1 MEKKLNPKAFKYIF
15 TSVIAACAGIFIIFI
30 SSYFSDKN
38 IAVYENSYEE
48 IGSLVADGY
57 TKLAEVKLK
66 GFREILETFYDDNV
80 FKKGNTND
88 IVLHLYRNKDRL
100 PDSFQDVFYFDSYG
114 VSSDINGTVIP
125 VNGRDYYNAIIYSGA
140 KTFTTGATESL
151 LDGTLVFIIARAV
164 YDDEGKI
171 KGGLCGTIRLYSFGD
186 SFLNLNVIDKAEITI
201 LDKYGHYVIN
211 KKREKISKSYVP
223 ADKNY
228 QKYRTEN
235 IVKMRSGSVLTKT
248 AEGNTISLI
257 FRPIV
262 SANWVLCIVIPV
274 ADGPE
279 SRIARLRIRII
290 LVFLSILVI
299 SFLFFCELKIME
311 YFQKKELLYI
321 SFDPATG
328 LWSQDRFTDEAD
340 RIIRRNKKSKF
351 MLIDCDIQGFNYIT
365 QKHDENEIRKLL
377 KFTAREIQKTADS
390 YQGLCCHGSSDH
402 FYIFTRVS
410 SVKKAMRE
418 FKEHTRKAI
427 KVTDDYKIPFVL
439 KFGIAFLLPEE
450 KYRGLSVKALL
461 NQTAIA
467 KKNMRKDSEILYSIY
482 DPRFL
487 RQIQKEYFLESQ
499 CEKALEK
506 GEFFVVYQP
515 KISLKTEKII
525 GAEAL
530 VRWNQPEK
538 GIIPPNDFI
547 PLFERT
553 GFVTKVDFYVY
564 EQVLKYLDARI
575 KAGLPVVQ
583 ISVNM
588 SRNHNKPE
596 RFINDFLEV
605 FNRYKVP
612 AKYIQVEILER
623 SFSENRILTQITEL
637 LHKNGFTVAMDDFG
651 TGESSLSMLTQVPID
666 VLKFDRSFLLSSTNK
681 HGEIDRRSA
690 GFIES
695 FVGLSKRLEK
705 ETVFEG
711 VETESQR
718 DFLRVIDCDSV
729 QGYFY
734 SKPLNEEDFSHFL
747 REHL

>member
-1 MEKKLNPKAFKYIF
+1 MEKKLNPRIFKYFF
-15 TSVIAACAGIFIIFI
+15 TSVIAALASIFIILI
-30 SSYFSDKN
+30 AAYFSEKN
-38 IAVYENSYEE
+38 IAVYQDSYEE
-48 IGSLVADGY
+48 IGKLVADGY
-57 TKLAEVKLK
+57 SKLAEEKLK
-66 GFREILETFYDDNV
+66 GFRETLETFYSDEV
-80 FKKGNTND
+80 FKNGNTND

-100 PDSFQDVFYFDSYG
+100 PEDFQDVFYFDSHG
-114 VSSDINGTVIP
+114 VSSDINGIVIP
-125 VNGRDYYNAIIYSGA
+125 VNDRDYFNAIIYSGA

-164 YDDEGKI
+164 YDEKGKI
-171 KGGLCGTIRLYSFGD
+171 KGGLCGTIKLYSFGD

-201 LDKYGHYVIN
+201 LDKYGHFVIN
-211 KKREKISKSYVP
+211 KKKEKISKSFVP
-223 ADKNY
+223 AEKNY

-257 FRPIV
+257 FRPVI
-262 SANWVLCIVIPV
+262 SANWVLCLVIPV
-274 ADGPE
+274 EDGAANKAA
-279 SRIARLRIRII
+279 RIKIRVI
-290 LVFLSILVI
+290 LVFVSLIVI
-299 SFLFFCELKIME
+299 SFLFFCELKLIE
-311 YFQKKELLYI
+311 YFQRKELLYVA
-321 SFDPATG
+321 FDPVTG

-340 RIIRRNKKSKF
+340 KLIRKNRKSKF
-351 MLIDCDIQGFNYIT
+351 MLIDCDIQGFNFIT
-365 QKHDENEIRKLL
+365 QNHYESEIKKLL
-377 KFTAREIQKTADS
+377 RFTAREIKKTADL
-390 YQGLCCHGSSDH
+390 YQGICCHGSADH
-402 FYIFTRVS
+402 FYIFLKVS
-410 SVKKAMRE
+410 SVKNGMRM
-418 FKEHTRKAI
+418 FKEHTKNEI
-427 KVTDDYKIPFVL
+427 KVTDEYKIPFVL

-450 KYRGLSVKALL
+450 KYKGLTVKTLL

-467 KKNMRKDSEILYSIY
+467 KKNIRKGTDVLYSIY
-482 DPRFL
+482 DPKYL

-499 CEKALEK
+499 CEKALEH

-553 GFVTKVDFYVY
+553 GFVTKVDFFVY
-564 EQVLKYLDARI
+564 EEVLKFLDNRI

-583 ISVNM
+583 VSVNM

-596 RFINDFLEV
+596 RFISEFLEV
-605 FNRYKVP
+605 FNRYNVP

-623 SFSENRILTQITEL
+623 SFSENRILAQITDL

-695 FVGLSKRLEK
+695 FIGLSKRLEK

-718 DFLRVIDCDSV
+718 DFLRLIDCDSV

-734 SKPLNEEDFSHFL
+734 SKPLSQNDFSNFL